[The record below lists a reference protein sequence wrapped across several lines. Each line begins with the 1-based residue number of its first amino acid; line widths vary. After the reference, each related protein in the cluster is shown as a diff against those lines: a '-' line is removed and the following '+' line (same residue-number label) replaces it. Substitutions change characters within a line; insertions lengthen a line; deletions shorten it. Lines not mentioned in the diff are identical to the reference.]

1 MKAEE
6 RIAKV
11 NEIINKYMYLPR
23 GKKDPVCATDALDE
37 IDELYTQQSDRLEQQ
52 LEVREGDIVAERER
66 QLQVHYPVFSQIDA
80 ANKREK
86 RYSYGL
92 GFESGIEWLQS
103 HHPQPIS
110 EKEMFKPGHDVE
122 EYYPED
128 EVAQPISEERI
139 KEVYDKYK
147 VRSRD
152 LNAISWEGF
161 KAALKELN
169 K

>member
-11 NEIINKYMYLPR
+11 NEIINKYIYLPR

-52 LEVREGDIVAERER
+52 PEVSEGDIVAERER

-103 HHPQPIS
+103 RHPQPIS
-110 EKEMFKPGHDVE
+110 EEKISAMSY
-122 EYYPED
+122 EYTLYDPDWE
-128 EVAQPISEERI
+128 I
-139 KEVYDKYK
+139 KRKAYTD
-147 VRSRD
+147 
-152 LNAISWEGF
+152 GF